1 MRVLLS
7 ALSLL
12 ALPLAQSAELSLTD
26 FTCASGYPVE
36 VLSFLF
42 ECSGS
47 SCTFGDTAN
56 FTGWFQYTNLTSE
69 YADIKA
75 EVQLSGYSYTLFNE
89 TIDLC
94 FNSTAVDGG
103 DCAIDNG
110 EYIVEFDRSIP
121 STGFGK
127 YDWFFTGFSVKTH
140 ISLTTTD
147 GNFTE
152 TLGDCYATLKTQT
165 TSSVSVKSNTYST
178 PTAAVTFILVG
189 ATLLTALLVKGLTGG
204 KATDA
209 DDDKN
214 TELIS
219 KAAAVQGPDEIERA
233 RSAFAEELPWPKSS
247 SNNREGVMA

>member
-1 MRVLLS
+1 MRVLFS
-7 ALSLL
+7 ALSLAL
-12 ALPLAQSAELSLTD
+12 ALPLTQGAELSLTD

-56 FTGWFQYTNLTSE
+56 FTGWFNYNNLTTE
-69 YADIKA
+69 YADITA
-75 EVQLSGYSYTLFNE
+75 EVQLSGYSYTLLNE

-94 FNSTAVDGG
+94 YNASAVDGG
-103 DCAIDNG
+103 DCGNDNG

-121 STGFGK
+121 STGFGQ
-127 YDWFFTGFSVKTH
+127 YDWFFTGFSLKTH
-140 ISLTTTD
+140 ISLTTTS
-147 GNFTE
+147 GNYTE

-165 TSSVSVKSNTYST
+165 TSQVNVKSNTYST
-178 PTAAVTFILVG
+178 PSAAVTFILVG

-204 KATDA
+204 KSSEA

-214 TELIS
+214 TELITKS
-219 KAAAVQGPDEIERA
+219 VLKGPDEIERA
-233 RSAFAEELPWPKSS
+233 RSAFAEELPWPKAS
-247 SNNREGVMA
+247 NREGILA